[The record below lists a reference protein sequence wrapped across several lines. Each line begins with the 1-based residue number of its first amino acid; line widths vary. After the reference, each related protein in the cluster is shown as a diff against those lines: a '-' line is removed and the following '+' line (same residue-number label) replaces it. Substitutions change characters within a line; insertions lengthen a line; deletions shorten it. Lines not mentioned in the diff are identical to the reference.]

1 MIIQFKLITSIILF
15 TILLVASCSTP
26 IESDDSLM
34 GNIPIIVNTND
45 SFTYSLYANNYSTE
59 ENYNLAL
66 SGGLGPFELVNT
78 IVATNFSAQQADT
91 TSISILNEQDSVL
104 YKYNITNNIIV
115 VDADTVEKNTCPAAI
130 VLKVNNFS
138 GLLEIVI
145 AVNN

>member
-1 MIIQFKLITSIILF
+1 
-15 TILLVASCSTP
+15 
-26 IESDDSLM
+26 M

-78 IVATNFSAQQADT
+78 IVTTNFSAQQADT
-91 TSISILNEQDSVL
+91 TSIIILNEQDSVL
-104 YKYNITNNIIV
+104 YKYNITNNMIV
-115 VDADTVEKNTCPAAI
+115 VDVDTVEKKTCPATI

-145 AVNN
+145 AVNK